1 MENNLSFDFGVH
13 NHLTADTLKRF
24 LVWTLKNDVSDV
36 LLQGGGRIFIEKH
49 GRQYPITSYAI
60 DPLELESVI
69 DQVFNPDVKT
79 SLKMAKIVN
88 TSLQL
93 TGDLAGTLGLERNE
107 RARFRANFTQA
118 TVYETEAV
126 MSLTMRVLKNQIPK
140 LHTMGLPDVL
150 VRSLFP
156 ASGLAFICGET
167 GSGKSTLMASI
178 NQHSG
183 ETFPDR
189 KVITGEDPIELILG
203 GPDWIAPEP
212 AQSEMGR
219 DFGTYADFI
228 AYSALRRSPKNID
241 IGELLERFAY
251 EAALTAGKTGHFC
264 KGTMHVDTCGDA
276 IQRAVLM
283 FPFDARES
291 IAYDTLKV
299 LRYIIVQRLLRSTD
313 GKRVA
318 VREYV
323 IFDTKLRSHLLS
335 IPYTQWGKTIDQL
348 LLTQNRSL
356 IQNAFQLYKDGIVSE
371 EEMIEVA
378 GYLDFLKLKEGTY
391 AQESMA

>member
-1 MENNLSFDFGVH
+1 MENTLSFDFG
-13 NHLTADTLKRF
+13 NHLTADTLRRF
-24 LVWTLKNDVSDV
+24 LVWTMKNDVSDV
-36 LLQGGGRIFIEKH
+36 LMQGGGRIFIERY
-49 GRQYPITSYAI
+49 GRQIPLTDFTL

-69 DQVFNPDVKT
+69 DQVFNPDIKT

-93 TGDLAGTLGLERNE
+93 TGDIAGTLGLERNE

-118 TVYETEAV
+118 TVFETEEV
-126 MSLTMRVLKNQIPK
+126 MSLTLRVLKNQIPK
-140 LHTMGLPDVL
+140 LHTFDLPDEL
-150 VRSLFP
+150 LRSLYP

-167 GSGKSTLMASI
+167 GSGKSTLMAAI
-178 NQHSG
+178 NQHGG
-183 ETFPDR
+183 ETFPDS
-189 KVITGEDPIELILG
+189 KVITGEDPIEYILG

-212 AQSEMGR
+212 AQSELGR
-219 DFGTYADFI
+219 DFDTYANFI
-228 AYSALRRSPKNID
+228 SYSALRRSPKNID
-241 IGELLERFAY
+241 IGELLERLAY
-251 EAALTAGKTGHFC
+251 EAALIAGKTGHFC
-264 KGTMHVDTCGDA
+264 KGTMHVDSCGDA

-318 VREYV
+318 VREYM
-323 IFDTKLRSHLLS
+323 IFDSRLRSHLLS
-335 IPYTQWGKTIDQL
+335 VPYTQWGKTIDNML
-348 LLTQNRSL
+348 LSQNRSL
-356 IQNAFQLYKDGIVSE
+356 IQNAFSLYQQGVVDE
-371 EEMIEVA
+371 DEMIGVA
-378 GYLDFLKLKEGTY
+378 GYLDFQKLREGTY

>member
-1 MENNLSFDFGVH
+1 MENTLSFDFG
-13 NHLTADTLKRF
+13 NHLTADTLRRF
-24 LVWTLKNDVSDV
+24 LVWAMKNDVSDV
-36 LLQGGGRIFIEKH
+36 LMQGGGRIFIERY
-49 GRQYPITSYAI
+49 GRQIPLTDFAL

-69 DQVFNPDVKT
+69 DQVFNPDIKT

-93 TGDLAGTLGLERNE
+93 TGDLAGKLGLERNE

-118 TVYETEAV
+118 TVFEAEEV
-126 MSLTMRVLKNQIPK
+126 MSLTLRVLKNQIPK
-140 LHTMGLPDVL
+140 LHTMGLPDEL
-150 VRSLFP
+150 IRSLYP

-178 NQHSG
+178 NQHCG
-183 ETFPDR
+183 ENFPDR

-212 AQSEMGR
+212 AQSELGR
-219 DFGTYADFI
+219 DFDTYANFI
-228 AYSALRRSPKNID
+228 SFSALRRSPKNID
-241 IGELLERFAY
+241 IGELLERLAY
-251 EAALTAGKTGHFC
+251 EAALIAGKTGHFC
-264 KGTMHVDTCGDA
+264 KGTMHVDSCGDA

-318 VREYV
+318 VREYM
-323 IFDTKLRSHLLS
+323 IFDSRLRSHLLS
-335 IPYTQWGKTIDQL
+335 IPYTQWGKTIDNML
-348 LLTQNRSL
+348 LSQNRSL
-356 IQNAFQLYKDGIVSE
+356 IQNAFSLYQQGIVDE
-371 EEMIEVA
+371 DEIIGVA
-378 GYLDFLKLKEGTY
+378 GYLDFQKLKEGTY

>member
-49 GRQYPITSYAI
+49 GRQHPMTSYAI

-93 TGDLAGTLGLERNE
+93 TGDIAGTLGLERNE

-126 MSLTMRVLKNQIPK
+126 MSLTLRVLKNQIPK

-156 ASGLAFICGET
+156 ASGLAFVCGET

-183 ETFPDR
+183 ENFPDR

-241 IGELLERFAY
+241 IGELLERYAY

-283 FPFDARES
+283 FPFEARES

-323 IFDTKLRSHLLS
+323 IFDTQLRRHLLS

-391 AQESMA
+391 AQESLA